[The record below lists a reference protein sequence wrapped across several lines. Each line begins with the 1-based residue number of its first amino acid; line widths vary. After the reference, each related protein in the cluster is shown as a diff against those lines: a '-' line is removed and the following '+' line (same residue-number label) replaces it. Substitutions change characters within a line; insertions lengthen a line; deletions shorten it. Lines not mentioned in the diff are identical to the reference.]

1 VKLSEIKIKQPPKYK
16 NHKSIVGFLPAWNS

>member
-16 NHKSIVGFLPAWNS
+16 NHKSIVGFLPA